1 MVKNSREVRRLVKKL
16 VFCLRE
22 KGIKANRLILY
33 GSYAEGNAR
42 PESDVDIAVISE
54 SFNRKGLLKRQELL
68 GEAIFSL
75 QEPVEAIGYSYE
87 EFRKR
92 HPLSFL
98 SDIVAKGKVVYEE

>member
-1 MVKNSREVRRLVKKL
+1 M
-16 VFCLRE
+16 
-22 KGIKANRLILY
+22 
-33 GSYAEGNAR
+33 
-42 PESDVDIAVISE
+42 DIAVISE

-92 HPLSFL
+92 LPLSFL